1 MDWKKLLTSD
11 TTQEHR
17 LSLTMFQASLAK
29 LQSLTSTALQESYI
43 SDTIW
48 NEIVL
53 ETAGLLS
60 DLKTSE
66 MRAQEAQAQIERIQ
80 QRQAQRAEKLAA
92 SSPQQG

>member
-29 LQSLTSTALQESYI
+29 LQSLTSTALQEPYI
-43 SDTIW
+43 SDLIW

-53 ETAGLLS
+53 EAAGLLPV
-60 DLKTSE
+60 LKTSE
-66 MRAQEAQAQIERIQ
+66 IRAQEAQAQMERIQ
-80 QRQAQRAEKLAA
+80 QRQAQRAEKLSV